1 MIVMSCHNV
10 VPRFAAER
18 MNMSQGSTARRWSQW
33 RTASKARAYIAVPRA
48 WLCFSSGNVMQA
60 DSTAWIWKNSLDS
73 LSKKTL
79 GGWKAISWV
88 LSWRRDDDGCKMLQE
103 SPLFS
108 WIYSTILVR
117 TCQTWEHSSSEIDL
131 KLCYFTVAT
140 WRKLVASAQTSSKHF
155 WYIDVEPSLDFL
167 KVWSPHDL

>member
-1 MIVMSCHNV
+1 MSQCRATFRSRENEH
-10 VPRFAAER
+10 VPRVH
-18 MNMSQGSTARRWSQW
+18 
-33 RTASKARAYIAVPRA
+33 SKALEPVANGFQSAGLHCCA
-48 WLCFSSGNVMQA
+48 AGLTLLQWNWNVMQA
-60 DSTAWIWKNSLDS
+60 DYTAWIWKNSLDS

-140 WRKLVASAQTSSKHF
+140 WRQKLVASAQTSSKHF
-155 WYIDVEPSLDFL
+155 GYIDVEPSLDFL